1 MNVIEQLQISK
12 YNGEIWPVHPNRS
25 DIGGITCFADTQS
38 LPGVPDAA
46 FIGVNRELSVEIIG
60 ELNSIDAGGAIC
72 FASGYREANEEHQ
85 IKNSGY
91 ETPEICR
98 YAAMPKRLVSKR
110 SNWFI
115 SKQCSLV

>member
-1 MNVIEQLQISK
+1 MANLKRFLTPKSIAIYGGSWAMNVIDQLQISK

-25 DIGGITCFADTQS
+25 DIGGIKCFADTQS

-46 FIGVNRELSVEIIG
+46 FIGVNRELTVEIIG

-85 IKNSGY
+85 IK
-91 ETPEICR
+91 
-98 YAAMPKRLVSKR
+98 K
-110 SNWFI
+110 
-115 SKQCSLV
+115 